1 MEQELIRQENEKKLI
16 EQRLREK
23 LRKQQADEEQKVAL
37 TPNGKQT
44 E

>member
-1 MEQELIRQENEKKLI
+1 
-16 EQRLREK
+16 LREK

-44 E
+44 EQEVVNEQFNDAPTYY